1 MEERQRSRKK
11 KESPEGGMT
20 KRTAVIAAACA
31 GAVIA
36 ACAGFYVYKSV
47 TYKNTFLPGTWL
59 NGQSVAGMTVEEAEH
74 LIDEGARNYS
84 LSLGLRGG
92 ESETLKGSEIGLHT
106 VFDGSLDRVIEQ
118 QNPYAWPAG
127 LFHQV
132 EYTLDTMVAFDEE
145 KLKEKL
151 DSFACFDETT
161 TQAPMD
167 ASISAYQEGS
177 GYSIIPETEGS
188 RVKEDEALEAV
199 KAAVTS
205 LRESIS
211 FEEEGLYE
219 EPALTKDSEALVAVA
234 DTLNRYVGTKVTYKF
249 GDVSEVLSGSRIK
262 DWLSVADNQAVLDQ
276 AGVAEYV
283 EELADK
289 YDTDHHAKNL
299 KTSYGQTVRITG
311 GSYGWRIN
319 QTEETAE
326 LVKLIQSGETVER
339 EPVYSQ
345 KAASRGANDYGDT
358 YVEINLTAQH
368 LFYYVNGELLVES
381 DFVSGNLAKGYD
393 TPPGAYSI
401 TYTQRNA
408 TLRGEAT
415 RRRWTTGCRST
426 EVSGSTTPAG
436 VPPSAG

>member
-36 ACAGFYVYKSV
+36 ACAGFYVYKSI

-74 LIDEGARNYS
+74 LIDEGTRNYS

-127 LFHQV
+127 LFRQV

-262 DWLSVADNQAVLDQ
+262 DWLSVADKSDGGDRGACEADSERGDRGAGAGLLPEGGQPGHQRLRRHLRGDQSDGPASVLLCERRT
-276 AGVAEYV
+276 AGGVGFR
-283 EELADK
+283 L
-289 YDTDHHAKNL
+289 
-299 KTSYGQTVRITG
+299 R
-311 GSYGWRIN
+311 
-319 QTEETAE
+319 
-326 LVKLIQSGETVER
+326 QSGQGLR
-339 EPVYSQ
+339 H
-345 KAASRGANDYGDT
+345 ASGRLFHHLHTEKRHLKRRGLRDAGGLLDAVQRGHRAPRRQLAFLLRRGD
-358 YVEINLTAQH
+358 L
-368 LFYYVNGELLVES
+368 
-381 DFVSGNLAKGYD
+381 
-393 TPPGAYSI
+393 
-401 TYTQRNA
+401 
-408 TLRGEAT
+408 
-415 RRRWTTGCRST
+415 
-426 EVSGSTTPAG
+426 
-436 VPPSAG
+436 

>member
-36 ACAGFYVYKSV
+36 ACAGFYVYKSI

-74 LIDEGARNYS
+74 LIDEGTRNYS

-118 QNPYAWPAG
+118 QNPYAAPGRRGCSARWSTRWTPRWPSTRGSLRRSWIPLPASTR
-127 LFHQV
+127 L
-132 EYTLDTMVAFDEE
+132 
-145 KLKEKL
+145 
-151 DSFACFDETT
+151 T

-219 EPALTKDSEALVAVA
+219 EPALTRRRTGRGAGGCGRHAV
-234 DTLNRYVGTKVTYKF
+234 TGMGTKVTYKF
-249 GDVSEVLSGSRIK
+249 GDVSQVLSGSRIK
-262 DWLSVADNQAVLDQ
+262 
-276 AGVAEYV
+276 
-283 EELADK
+283 
-289 YDTDHHAKNL
+289 
-299 KTSYGQTVRITG
+299 
-311 GSYGWRIN
+311 
-319 QTEETAE
+319 
-326 LVKLIQSGETVER
+326 
-339 EPVYSQ
+339 
-345 KAASRGANDYGDT
+345 
-358 YVEINLTAQH
+358 
-368 LFYYVNGELLVES
+368 
-381 DFVSGNLAKGYD
+381 
-393 TPPGAYSI
+393 
-401 TYTQRNA
+401 
-408 TLRGEAT
+408 AT
-415 RRRWTTGCRST
+415 R
-426 EVSGSTTPAG
+426 
-436 VPPSAG
+436 

>member
-36 ACAGFYVYKSV
+36 ACAGFYVYKSI

-262 DWLSVADNQAVLDQ
+262 DWLERGGQPGGPRPGRSGGVCGG
-276 AGVAEYV
+276 AG
-283 EELADK
+283 
-289 YDTDHHAKNL
+289 
-299 KTSYGQTVRITG
+299 GQV
-311 GSYGWRIN
+311 
-319 QTEETAE
+319 
-326 LVKLIQSGETVER
+326 
-339 EPVYSQ
+339 
-345 KAASRGANDYGDT
+345 
-358 YVEINLTAQH
+358 
-368 LFYYVNGELLVES
+368 
-381 DFVSGNLAKGYD
+381 
-393 TPPGAYSI
+393 
-401 TYTQRNA
+401 
-408 TLRGEAT
+408 
-415 RRRWTTGCRST
+415 
-426 EVSGSTTPAG
+426 
-436 VPPSAG
+436 